1 MCVWVRGKGTNRVRV
16 CVCVCLERMR
26 EREIKELAFVIVEVG
41 ESKICR
47 AGWQTGDPEKS

>member
-1 MCVWVRGKGTNRVRV
+1 M